1 MVLLDEADVFLEQR
15 KLDSLERN
23 ALVSV
28 FLRVLEYYD
37 GIMILTSNR
46 VGIFDEAFKSRIQLS
61 LRYNDLEKDQRRQI
75 WLNFI
80 NRLEKLESQRIS
92 HANEPSPTNILST
105 PQTAPRLGVDI
116 KSMRDRLDDLA
127 EAPLNGRE
135 IRNMIS
141 TARQLAV
148 FRKEKLGYQHL
159 ESVMAE
165 AKKFGE
171 YIKRLH
177 KGYTSDQIKRG
188 QKER

>member
-1 MVLLDEADVFLEQR
+1 
-15 KLDSLERN
+15 
-23 ALVSV
+23 
-28 FLRVLEYYD
+28 
-37 GIMILTSNR
+37 MILTSNR

-105 PQTAPRLGVDI
+105 LQTAPRLGVDI

-148 FRKEKLGYQHL
+148 FRKEKLGSQHL